1 MDEKTDDVTALR
13 RDVQL
18 LRHRVLYLEVAL
30 FRAAAAVGVVALVL
44 GLFLPFLSATEEAS
58 GSDEDDDTIGLI
70 PAIGGLA
77 DAGDGP
83 FSGEAAMAAIV
94 VGGFVLVILAALIAV
109 LQLFR
114 DRVSARTV
122 RITRIFATIL
132 LVVCGMAWLLV
143 FALAGHTEGRSSAF
157 SPATLSITVGGAVTL
172 LAAALHPDEWR
183 DLSRA

>member
-1 MDEKTDDVTALR
+1 MDEKTDDLTTLR

-30 FRAAAAVGVVALVL
+30 FRAVVAVGAAALVL
-44 GLFLPFLSATEEAS
+44 GLFLPFLYATDGAS
-58 GSDEDDDTIGLI
+58 SSEKDDTIGLI
-70 PAIGGLA
+70 PSIAGLA

-94 VGGFVLVILAALIAV
+94 VGGFVLVVLAALIAV

-122 RITRIFATIL
+122 RVTRIFAIIL

-143 FALAGHTEGRSSAF
+143 FALAGHTEGDTSAF
-157 SPATLSITVGGAVTL
+157 SPATLSITIGGAATI
-172 LAAALHPDEWR
+172 LATALHPDDWR
-183 DLSRA
+183 A